1 MWALRKFLGNSKGS
15 HLTRQQHRPVV
26 EHSCHLWVV
35 RTERLFNNLRRPLIE
50 RLCLR
55 VLSLQRDYAPQCQQR
70 SQKRAVSRK
79 LPNKNVPRTFLWLS
93 PDTSTTTWLLRT
105 TTATVYHNILPGNIL
120 RLLPDST
127 TSPARVLSKTT
138 LIGQQ
143 NNVPGVS
150 LRFVPDSPTPVVE
163 HYNTHRA
170 PQQLSWKFLTALT
183 CLCNNPAR
191 LLSDSATSG

>member
-1 MWALRKFLGNSKGS
+1 MWALRKLLENSNGS
-15 HLTRQQHRPVV
+15 HLTLQEHRPVV

-35 RTERLFNNLRRPLIE
+35 RTESLLENLRRPLKQ

-55 VLSLQRDYAPQCQQR
+55 ALSLQYDYVPQCQLR

-93 PDTSTTTWLLRT
+93 HDSSITTRLLRT
-105 TTATVYHNILPGNIL
+105 RTTTVYHKILPGNIL
-120 RLLPDST
+120 WLLPDST
-127 TSPARVLSKTT
+127 TSPAQVLSKATP
-138 LIGQQ
+138 IGHQ

-150 LRFVPDSPTPVVE
+150 LRLVPDSTTPVVE

-170 PQQLSWKFLTALT
+170 PQQLSWKFLTVLT
-183 CLCNNPAR
+183 CFCNIFAR
-191 LLSDSATSG
+191 LLSIGATSG